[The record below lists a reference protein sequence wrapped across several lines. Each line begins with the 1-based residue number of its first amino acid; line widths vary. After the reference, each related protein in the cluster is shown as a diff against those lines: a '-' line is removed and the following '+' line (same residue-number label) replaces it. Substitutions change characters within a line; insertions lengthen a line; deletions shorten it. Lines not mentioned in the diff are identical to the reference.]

1 MLGAE
6 KVRWQMAVVDP
17 DTHTPQY
24 SRTDG
29 RFKFQEQREEAPLG
43 DLLRRLGEDAGVL
56 VRDEIALAKLELRE
70 SLKDYAQDA
79 AKLAVA
85 AGAGLVGAL
94 SLTAFLIIALGDLM
108 DNYWLSAL
116 LVTVVLLVTA
126 AVLGKRALAHMKRNS
141 LAPEETV
148 RTLKD
153 DKQWARH
160 AAHDFKAKIKA

>member
-1 MLGAE
+1 
-6 KVRWQMAVVDP
+6 MAVVDP
-17 DTHTPQY
+17 DTHIPQY

-43 DLLRRLGEDAGVL
+43 DLLRRFGEDAGVL

-70 SLKDYAQDA
+70 SLSVYAKGA
-79 AKLAVA
+79 AKLAIA

-108 DNYWLSAL
+108 NNYWLSAL
-116 LVTVVLLVTA
+116 IVTVALLTTA
-126 AVLGKRALAHMKRNS
+126 AVLGKGALTHMKGNS

-148 RTLKD
+148 RTLKE